1 MKTTFLIIL
10 IGLLQTLGPAFGGE
24 AFTTNIDDRYSE
36 PFSELFQTFDPLDPA
51 FGRDPTHIDFSPSI
65 SVTFLEEG
73 WRRSHSATL
82 DFRKVGVDSIL
93 DLYQATSGLGL
104 VIDSRVP
111 VRTLVTVKT
120 SAPVNEADTLKIIEQ
135 ALVSQAGVVITRLDN
150 KRASVTY
157 NDQLNLRN

>member
-24 AFTTNIDDRYSE
+24 ATTTIMFDRY
-36 PFSELFQTFDPLDPA
+36 PELFQAFDPLGPA
-51 FGRDPTHIDFSPSI
+51 FGMDPTHVDFSPSI

-73 WRRSHSATL
+73 WRRSNSITL
-82 DFRKVGVDSIL
+82 DFRKVGIDSIL

-111 VRTLVTVKT
+111 VHTLVTVKT
-120 SAPVNEADTLKIIEQ
+120 SVPVNKADTLKTLEQ